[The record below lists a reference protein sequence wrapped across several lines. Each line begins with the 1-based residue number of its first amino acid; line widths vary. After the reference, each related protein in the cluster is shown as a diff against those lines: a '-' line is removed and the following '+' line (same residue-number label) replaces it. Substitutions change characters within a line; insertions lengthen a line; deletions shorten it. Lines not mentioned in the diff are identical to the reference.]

1 VALVDGWLIDLH
13 RGRWRARRTLRNKF
27 RKTLA
32 RSRVLGRWRF
42 VPELPANL
50 MRFSH
55 GFVIK
60 SNVITKISL
69 NIGVV
74 QPQLVRRL
82 RTTDA
87 DCLSIKT
94 GMVIPM
100 CTTTI
105 STLTLTAL
113 LRDPLIQLVMR
124 SDNVSES
131 DHSELL
137 YRVKDSLAARCSVVC
152 SE

>member
-1 VALVDGWLIDLH
+1 
-13 RGRWRARRTLRNKF
+13 
-27 RKTLA
+27 
-32 RSRVLGRWRF
+32 
-42 VPELPANL
+42 

-74 QPQLVRRL
+74 QPQLVPRL